1 MNGKRKERREEWRN
15 GVVFV
20 TIVMGT
26 KVEIKCFF
34 YASFFREIIHD

>member
-1 MNGKRKERREEWRN
+1 MGKEEKRREGKRNR
-15 GVVFV
+15 VVFV
-20 TIVMGT
+20 TIVLGT